1 MRPNYLLRGVLLLV
15 GAAVVVLGLNVGF
28 GGIRTLGWQGGMVAF
43 LSVTDPAVFGVRD
56 NHIRFI
62 GGVWLGAGLLVMAG
76 AIWLKQLRVA
86 LAAIAGMVFV
96 GGLSRFSA
104 FDPALL
110 TNWAIAPSLVV
121 ELLAFP
127 LIGLWVLRAERK

>member
-1 MRPNYLLRGVLLLV
+1 MRRNYLLRGLLLLV
-15 GAAVVVLGLNVGF
+15 GAAVVVLGLNVGL
-28 GGIRTLGWQGGMVAF
+28 GGMRTLGWQGGMAEFVT
-43 LSVTDPAVFGVRD
+43 VTDPAMFGVRD

-86 LAAIAGMVFV
+86 LTAIAGMVFV

-104 FDPALL
+104 FDLTLL
-110 TNWAIAPSLVV
+110 TNWAIAPSLVF
-121 ELLAFP
+121 ELLGFP
-127 LIGLWVLRAERK
+127 LIGLWILRAERK